1 MRLILV
7 HIVNFVIFAIL
18 VSVYEGLNAD
28 ADRIEKKSPDDY
40 QDSLTYQKEI
50 FYINFTETLVLLC
63 DAYMLLFLL
72 ILAYRFAKNSTQ
84 MNVKDPILE
93 EEVPLAVYV

>member
-72 ILAYRFAKNSTQ
+72 ILAYRFAKNST
-84 MNVKDPILE
+84 
-93 EEVPLAVYV
+93 